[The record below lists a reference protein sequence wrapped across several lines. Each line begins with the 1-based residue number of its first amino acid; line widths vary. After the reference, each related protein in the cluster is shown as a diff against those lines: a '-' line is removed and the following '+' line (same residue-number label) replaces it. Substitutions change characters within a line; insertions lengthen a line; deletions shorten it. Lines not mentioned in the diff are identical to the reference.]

1 MIIPKS
7 WICVSHEVKLQ
18 NGIVWPIRTWGWG
31 ETEEEARHLAEKRAG
46 QVRERLL
53 QQDIPDQYGYSD
65 RPLRE
70 EIVEA
75 VNDNIDECN
84 NIITR
89 NRYGAL
95 ILNSTE
101 LLILD
106 IDYKIQKR
114 SLISMLFGHKSEESE
129 ENQLNKLKKQLMTF
143 PEISF
148 RIYKTAAGFRSIAT
162 NRVFHPLSDET
173 KRLMQATNTDT
184 LYQKLCHAQESFRAR
199 LTPKPWRCGIAL
211 PPNAFPRT
219 DAKDEEKFIA
229 WKRKYEQETQK
240 FSTCR
245 YIETVGIA
253 VIDSRLSS
261 VISVHDKMTRCT
273 SNLPLA

>member
-31 ETEEEARHLAEKRAG
+31 ETEEEARHLAEKRSG

-75 VNDNIDECN
+75 VNNNIDECN

-114 SLISMLFGHKSEESE
+114 SLISRMFGHKSEESE
-129 ENQLNKLKKQLMTF
+129 ENQLN
-143 PEISF
+143 
-148 RIYKTAAGFRSIAT
+148 RSR
-162 NRVFHPLSDET
+162 NS
-173 KRLMQATNTDT
+173 
-184 LYQKLCHAQESFRAR
+184 
-199 LTPKPWRCGIAL
+199 
-211 PPNAFPRT
+211 
-219 DAKDEEKFIA
+219 
-229 WKRKYEQETQK
+229 
-240 FSTCR
+240 
-245 YIETVGIA
+245 
-253 VIDSRLSS
+253 
-261 VISVHDKMTRCT
+261 
-273 SNLPLA
+273 

>member
-1 MIIPKS
+1 M
-7 WICVSHEVKLQ
+7 
-18 NGIVWPIRTWGWG
+18 
-31 ETEEEARHLAEKRAG
+31 
-46 QVRERLL
+46 
-53 QQDIPDQYGYSD
+53 
-65 RPLRE
+65 
-70 EIVEA
+70 
-75 VNDNIDECN
+75 
-84 NIITR
+84 
-89 NRYGAL
+89 
-95 ILNSTE
+95 
-101 LLILD
+101 
-106 IDYKIQKR
+106 
-114 SLISMLFGHKSEESE
+114 FGHKSEESE
-129 ENQLNKLKKQLMTF
+129 ENQLNKIKKQLMTF

-148 RIYKTAAGFRSIAT
+148 RIYKTAAGFRAIAT
-162 NRVFHPLSDET
+162 NRIFHPLSDET

-245 YIETVGIA
+245 YIETVGSA